1 MRKSLLRG
9 AMILLLVPF
18 VLTGCLFGPEKESA
32 PIDPPPQ
39 SSEEEEEINESET
52 KEEEDPAQGE
62 EAGLELYFLT
72 DSGYVAPYAL
82 NIPKVEGIAKEAL
95 KYMVKDGPGVEKL
108 PKGFRGIL
116 PEGTEIKGLD
126 IRKGTATID
135 FSKEFL
141 SYDESLEEKILSA
154 VTWTLTGFDS
164 VERVNIRVDGRPL
177 EAMPKGKN
185 PAQGLNRKNGIN
197 LELSQG
203 VNASSSMPV
212 TLYFLGQSE
221 DNEVYYVPVTR
232 MVNREENMAEAALRE
247 LVKGPQHGSELV
259 TALAETT
266 RVNSVTI
273 EGDTAVADFGKEL
286 LQYSDE
292 QEASKDAIN
301 TIVLS
306 LTENTAAKK
315 VKITV
320 EGDSDAVGEGFDKP
334 VDRPKRV
341 NPSDL

>member
-9 AMILLLVPF
+9 ALVLALVPL
-18 VLTGCLFGPEKESA
+18 VLTACLFGPEKESA

-39 SSEEEEEINESET
+39 SSGDEEKEQKSKS
-52 KEEEDPAQGE
+52 KEEESAAKEEGE
-62 EAGLELYFLT
+62 MELYFLT
-72 DSGYVAPYAL
+72 DTGYVVPYSL

-95 KYMVKDGPGVEKL
+95 QYMVKDGPASSML
-108 PKGFRGIL
+108 PKGFSGIL
-116 PEGTEIKGLD
+116 PEGTKINGLD

-141 SYDESLEEKILSA
+141 SYDAALEEKILSA
-154 VTWTLTGFDS
+154 VTWSLTGFDS
-164 VERVNIRVDGRPL
+164 VQRVDIRVDGRPL
-177 EAMPKGKN
+177 QAMPKGKN
-185 PAQGLNRKNGIN
+185 PAVGLTRNGGIN

-203 VNASSSMPV
+203 VDASSSMPV
-212 TLYFLGQSE
+212 TLYFLGQTE
-221 DNEVYYVPVTR
+221 NNDVYYVPVTR
-232 MVNREENMAEAALRE
+232 MIKRKGNTAEAALQE

-266 RVNSVTI
+266 RVNSVKV

-292 QEASKDAIN
+292 QEASKDALQ
-301 TIVLS
+301 TIILS

-320 EGDSDAVGEGFDKP
+320 EGESDVDAEGFDKP
-334 VDRPKRV
+334 VTRPDRI
-341 NPSDL
+341 NPSGL

>member
-9 AMILLLVPF
+9 ALVLALVPL
-18 VLTGCLFGPEKESA
+18 VLTACLFGPEKESA

-39 SSEEEEEINESET
+39 SSGDEEKEKESET
-52 KEEEDPAQGE
+52 KKEEPTAQEEGE
-62 EAGLELYFLT
+62 MELYFLT
-72 DSGYVAPYAL
+72 ETGYVVPYAL

-95 KYMVKDGPGVEKL
+95 QYMVEDGPASEKL
-108 PKGFRGIL
+108 PQGFDGIL
-116 PEGTEIKGLD
+116 PKGTKINGLD
-126 IRKGTATID
+126 IREGTATVD

-141 SYDESLEEKILSA
+141 SYDDALEEKILGA
-154 VTWTLTGFDS
+154 VTWSLTGFDS
-164 VERVNIRVDGRPL
+164 VQRVDVRVDGRPL
-177 EAMPKGKN
+177 EAMPKRKN
-185 PAQGLNRKNGIN
+185 PAQNLTRSSGIN
-197 LELSQG
+197 VELAQG

-212 TLYFLGQSE
+212 TLYFLGQSD

-232 MVNREENMAEAALRE
+232 LISREKNAAEAALRE

-259 TALAETT
+259 TALAESTQ
-266 RVNSVTI
+266 VNSVKM
-273 EGDTAVADFGKEL
+273 EGDTAIADFGKEL

-292 QEASKDAIN
+292 QEASKDALH

-320 EGDSDAVGEGFDKP
+320 EGESDVEAEGFDKP
-334 VDRPKRV
+334 VARPKRV
-341 NPSDL
+341 NPSGF

>member
-1 MRKSLLRG
+1 MRKSLLRV
-9 AMILLLVPF
+9 AMVLMLVPL

-39 SSEEEEEINESET
+39 ASGDDEKKEESET
-52 KEEEDPAQGE
+52 KEEESAAKE
-62 EAGLELYFLT
+62 EEGLELYFLT
-72 DSGYVAPYAL
+72 DTGYVVPYAL

-95 KYMVKDGPGVEKL
+95 KYMVEDGPGADML
-108 PKGFRGIL
+108 PKGFKGIL
-116 PEGTEIKGLD
+116 PEGTQIKGLD

-141 SYDESLEEKILSA
+141 SYDASLEEKILSA
-154 VTWTLTGFDS
+154 VTWSLTSFDS
-164 VERVNIRVDGRPL
+164 VERVDIRVDGRPL

-185 PAQGLNRKNGIN
+185 PTQGLNRNSGIN

-212 TLYFLGQSE
+212 TLYFLGQTE
-221 DNEVYYVPVTR
+221 DNKVYYVPVTR
-232 MVNREENMAEAALRE
+232 MINREKNMAEAALKE

-259 TALAETT
+259 TALSEST
-266 RVNSVTI
+266 RVNSVKI

-292 QEASKDAIN
+292 QEASKDALN

-306 LTENTAAKK
+306 LTENTDAKQ

-320 EGDSDAVGEGFDKP
+320 DGEADAIGEGFDKP
-334 VDRPKRV
+334 VVRPKRI
-341 NPSDL
+341 NPNGL